1 MNKIKNFI
9 AGIQN
14 SIKSVVKGVV
24 YILGLLSFVYA
35 IWYAIKNAKNGRGFL
50 VNFIAGIIH
59 GISKV
64 MEPAI
69 TVAFGD
75 KDVSSGS

>member
-1 MNKIKNFI
+1 MNKIKTFL
-9 AGIQN
+9 AGLQ
-14 SIKSVVKGVV
+14 KSVKSIVKGVF
-24 YILGLLSFVYA
+24 YILGLLSFGYA

-59 GISKV
+59 GIGKV
-64 MEPAI
+64 IEPAL

-75 KDVSSGS
+75 KKESVG